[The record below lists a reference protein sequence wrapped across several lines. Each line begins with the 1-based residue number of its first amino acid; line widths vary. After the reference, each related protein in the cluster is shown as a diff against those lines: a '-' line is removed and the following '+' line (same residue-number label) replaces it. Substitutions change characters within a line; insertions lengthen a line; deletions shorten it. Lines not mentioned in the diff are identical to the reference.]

1 MKLPVFRRPCRALPG
16 LFVSVAIGAA
26 LPTPAWATDL
36 PADLV
41 ARFTRQV
48 QPLLLN
54 KCAAG
59 ACHGGPR
66 GHAPLLHRDPATS
79 ADTLANAAALRG
91 VLGPDG
97 DPTPLVQR
105 LSVRHPAAAKS
116 RTLVMTPLTPHDRAV
131 LEGWLVDARHA
142 APRRSLHDPAVATAS
157 HEEPASPPRPPNR
170 FRALLDTGVPPPMP
184 RQQPSEGSRAF
195 SGIIDRRTAPPAA
208 GLTPESDPPSPPRE
222 TADSPPARPDAPSS
236 PGPTAR
242 GSR

>member
-1 MKLPVFRRPCRALPG
+1 MKPPVFHRPRRGLPR
-16 LFVSVAIGAA
+16 LLLAVAIGAA
-26 LPTPAWATDL
+26 LPTPARAAEL

-97 DPTPLVQR
+97 DPSPLVQR

-142 APRRSLHDPAVATAS
+142 APRRSLHDPAVATVS
-157 HEEPASPPRPPNR
+157 HEEPAAPPRPPNR
-170 FRALLDTGVPPPMP
+170 FRALLDTGVPPPMA
-184 RQQPSEGSRAF
+184 RQQPSEGARAF
-195 SGIIDRRTAPPAA
+195 SGIIDRRTAPLAA
-208 GLTPESDPPSPPRE
+208 GLTPESAPPSPPRE

-236 PGPTAR
+236 PWPTAR